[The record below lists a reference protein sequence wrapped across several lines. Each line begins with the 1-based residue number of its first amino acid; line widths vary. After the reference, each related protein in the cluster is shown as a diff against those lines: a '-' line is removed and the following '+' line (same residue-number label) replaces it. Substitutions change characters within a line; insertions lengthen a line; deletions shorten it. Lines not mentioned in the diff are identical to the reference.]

1 MNIKKFRWSK
11 ALALL
16 LALTMVMMYS
26 FSFATAVYAKDNQ
39 KVEIHFDNFV
49 LDESIDGVQVRI
61 VAGGETYDSTSSK
74 IDKNRKKAEAFYS
87 KDSLPDTST
96 SVSSVIV
103 TLMID
108 DDPQASFTNLKKDSN
123 IGTGGGTYSTWIDA
137 EKNPPTGSTLTIEK
151 LIDSDLIDGDE
162 VFNFNVT
169 GPEGYDEDVSAGA
182 SDGVLT
188 GLLLGDYIITEYY
201 NDTNYLETDS
211 QEMSITTLDWT
222 DSVTFNNIPIESPPD
237 YGSITINKTISGAA
251 FGNNEEF
258 EFTVVGEDFNEVVT
272 AGSTDA
278 YLGELE
284 LGEYTITETE
294 ASGYLPT
301 TPQTITLTENNLN
314 QTVNFINSPE
324 NGSTPD
330 LGSITIHK
338 TISGAAFGNSEE
350 FEFTV
355 VGEDFNEVVTAGSTD
370 GYLGELELGEY
381 TITETEASGYL
392 PTTPQTIT
400 LAENNLNQ
408 TVNFINIPENG
419 STPDLGSITIHKT
432 ISGAAFGNNEEFEFT
447 VVGEDF
453 NEVVTAGSI
462 DGYLGELELGEYT
475 ITETEASGYLPTTPQ
490 TITLAENNLNQ
501 TVNFNNESLINDL
514 GVTKTAN
521 PSSMLLGAST
531 YFVIIITNHG
541 TMTAYN
547 IDVKD
552 TWPVGVS
559 LSSVIAD
566 EGTTYEGATWSIGS
580 LEPGDSKTLTLS
592 AVTIATG
599 TIENVVGIMGN
610 GDDNPDN
617 NTDSA
622 IITVSTQTPTPGPTP
637 THHRTTP
644 PTVIEEPVIP
654 LAEEPVIPLAEEPV
668 VTPII
673 TEELTIPEEPV
684 VTPII
689 TEELT
694 IPEEP
699 TPLADVV
706 PQTGDTN
713 NILLLLGL
721 LLASGTGI
729 VALGRRK
736 ETAGK

>member
-123 IGTGGGTYSTWIDA
+123 IGTGGGTYSIWIDA

-237 YGSITINKTISGAA
+237 YGSITIN
-251 FGNNEEF
+251 
-258 EFTVVGEDFNEVVT
+258 
-272 AGSTDA
+272 
-278 YLGELE
+278 
-284 LGEYTITETE
+284 ETE

>member
-123 IGTGGGTYSTWIDA
+123 IGTGGGTYSIWIDA

-237 YGSITINKTISGAA
+237 YGSITI
-251 FGNNEEF
+251 
-258 EFTVVGEDFNEVVT
+258 
-272 AGSTDA
+272 
-278 YLGELE
+278 
-284 LGEYTITETE
+284 TETE
-294 ASGYLPT
+294 ASVYLPT

-355 VGEDFNEVVTAGSTD
+355 VGEDFNEVVTAGST
-370 GYLGELELGEY
+370 
-381 TITETEASGYL
+381 
-392 PTTPQTIT
+392 
-400 LAENNLNQ
+400 
-408 TVNFINIPENG
+408 
-419 STPDLGSITIHKT
+419 
-432 ISGAAFGNNEEFEFT
+432 
-447 VVGEDF
+447 
-453 NEVVTAGSI
+453 

-668 VTPII
+668 
-673 TEELTIPEEPV
+673 IPLAEEPV

-706 PQTGDTN
+706 PQTGDAN
-713 NILLLLGL
+713 NILLILGL
-721 LLASGTGI
+721 MFASGTGI
-729 VALGRRK
+729 AVLGRRK
-736 ETAGK
+736 ENAGK

>member
-123 IGTGGGTYSTWIDA
+123 IGTGGGTYSIWIDA

-222 DSVTFNNIPIESPPD
+222 DSVTFNNIQIESPPD

-355 VGEDFNEVVTAGSTD
+355 VGEDFNEVVTAGST
-370 GYLGELELGEY
+370 
-381 TITETEASGYL
+381 
-392 PTTPQTIT
+392 
-400 LAENNLNQ
+400 
-408 TVNFINIPENG
+408 
-419 STPDLGSITIHKT
+419 
-432 ISGAAFGNNEEFEFT
+432 
-447 VVGEDF
+447 
-453 NEVVTAGSI
+453 

-699 TPLADVV
+699 VVTPIITEELTIPEEPTPLADVV

>member
-123 IGTGGGTYSTWIDA
+123 IGTGGGTYSIWIDA

-408 TVNFINIPENG
+408 TVNF
-419 STPDLGSITIHKT
+419 
-432 ISGAAFGNNEEFEFT
+432 
-447 VVGEDF
+447 
-453 NEVVTAGSI
+453 
-462 DGYLGELELGEYT
+462 
-475 ITETEASGYLPTTPQ
+475 
-490 TITLAENNLNQ
+490 
-501 TVNFNNESLINDL
+501 NNESLINDL

>member
-123 IGTGGGTYSTWIDA
+123 IGTGGGTYSIWIDA
-137 EKNPPTGSTLTIEK
+137 EINPPTGSTLTIEK

-272 AGSTDA
+272 AGST
-278 YLGELE
+278 
-284 LGEYTITETE
+284 
-294 ASGYLPT
+294 
-301 TPQTITLTENNLN
+301 
-314 QTVNFINSPE
+314 
-324 NGSTPD
+324 
-330 LGSITIHK
+330 
-338 TISGAAFGNSEE
+338 
-350 FEFTV
+350 
-355 VGEDFNEVVTAGSTD
+355 
-370 GYLGELELGEY
+370 
-381 TITETEASGYL
+381 
-392 PTTPQTIT
+392 
-400 LAENNLNQ
+400 
-408 TVNFINIPENG
+408 
-419 STPDLGSITIHKT
+419 
-432 ISGAAFGNNEEFEFT
+432 
-447 VVGEDF
+447 
-453 NEVVTAGSI
+453 

-668 VTPII
+668 
-673 TEELTIPEEPV
+673 IPLAEEPV

-706 PQTGDTN
+706 PQTGDAN
-713 NILLLLGL
+713 NILLILGL
-721 LLASGTGI
+721 MFASGTGI
-729 VALGRRK
+729 AVLGRRK
-736 ETAGK
+736 ENAGK

>member
-123 IGTGGGTYSTWIDA
+123 IGTGGGTYSIWIDA

-258 EFTVVGEDFNEVVT
+258 EFTVVGEDLNEVVT

-278 YLGELE
+278 
-284 LGEYTITETE
+284 
-294 ASGYLPT
+294 
-301 TPQTITLTENNLN
+301 
-314 QTVNFINSPE
+314 
-324 NGSTPD
+324 
-330 LGSITIHK
+330 
-338 TISGAAFGNSEE
+338 
-350 FEFTV
+350 
-355 VGEDFNEVVTAGSTD
+355 
-370 GYLGELELGEY
+370 YLGELELGEY

-432 ISGAAFGNNEEFEFT
+432 ISGAAFGNNE
-447 VVGEDF
+447 
-453 NEVVTAGSI
+453 
-462 DGYLGELELGEYT
+462 ELELGEYT

-668 VTPII
+668 
-673 TEELTIPEEPV
+673 IPLAEEPV

-706 PQTGDTN
+706 PQTGDAN
-713 NILLLLGL
+713 NILLILGL
-721 LLASGTGI
+721 MFASGTGI
-729 VALGRRK
+729 AVLGRRK
-736 ETAGK
+736 ENAGK

>member
-123 IGTGGGTYSTWIDA
+123 IGTGGGTYSIWIDA

-408 TVNFINIPENG
+408 TVNF
-419 STPDLGSITIHKT
+419 
-432 ISGAAFGNNEEFEFT
+432 
-447 VVGEDF
+447 
-453 NEVVTAGSI
+453 
-462 DGYLGELELGEYT
+462 
-475 ITETEASGYLPTTPQ
+475 
-490 TITLAENNLNQ
+490 
-501 TVNFNNESLINDL
+501 NNESLINDL

-673 TEELTIPEEPV
+673 TEELTIPEEP
-684 VTPII
+684 
-689 TEELT
+689 
-694 IPEEP
+694 